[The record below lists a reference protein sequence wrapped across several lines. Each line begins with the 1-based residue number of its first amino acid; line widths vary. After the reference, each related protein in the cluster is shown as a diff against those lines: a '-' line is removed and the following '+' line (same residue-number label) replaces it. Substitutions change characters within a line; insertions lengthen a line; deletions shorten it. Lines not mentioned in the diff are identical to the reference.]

1 MKRLYNILLT
11 LGVAAALLA
20 CNSPKV
26 IPDKTLGSIF
36 HDALLVNAYLQQN
49 PQYKSDSLN
58 IYEPI
63 FAKYGYTTEDVHHT
77 INNIARRKSASLGNV
92 TNYMTKLMEEQS
104 EALYTLVHKQDTIE
118 SVAKRRYGEVL
129 YEDTTIVSKVAA
141 DSTRLQIVI
150 PHAKT
155 GVYQISGSY
164 TLDKDDKGIGRRYG
178 VSWMCD
184 DSLIRTAGTFPL
196 VRSRKTNFNA
206 TVTLYESD
214 SLVNNLYIDFTR
226 FTLKKNYIPKCLLTI
241 HSIKVEYQPTLD
253 EAVEMLFNEQSQLRI
268 FADTMIKIMWQ
279 PSPIEADSTATAE
292 ALEGELPIEADST
305 SAEQPIEADSV
316 KTQTQE

>member
-26 IPDKTLGSIF
+26 IPDKTLGRIF

-49 PQYKSDSLN
+49 PQYKDDSLN

-63 FAKYGYTTEDVHHT
+63 FSKYGYTTEDVHHT

-104 EALYTLVHKQDTIE
+104 DALYTLVYKQDTIE
-118 SVAKRRYGEVL
+118 SVAKRRYSELL

-141 DSTRLQIVI
+141 DSSRLQIVI

-155 GVYQISGSY
+155 GVYQITGSY

-196 VRSRKTNFNA
+196 VRGRKSNFN
-206 TVTLYESD
+206 TSVTLYESD
-214 SLVNNLYIDFTR
+214 SMVNNLYIDFTR
-226 FTLKKNYIPKCLLTI
+226 FTLKKNHIAKCLMTI
-241 HSIKVEYQPTLD
+241 HSIKVEYQPTLND
-253 EAVEMLFNEQSQLRI
+253 AVERLFNEQSQLRI
-268 FADTMIKIMWQ
+268 FSDTMIRLMWQ
-279 PSPIEADSTATAE
+279 PSPVEADSTALLDSLEGEQPIEADSTAT
-292 ALEGELPIEADST
+292 
-305 SAEQPIEADSV
+305 EQADSV